1 AGKDYAATADE
12 NGNWKV
18 EVTDTLLDGLHD
30 YTITATGAN
39 GETGILQG
47 GLIIDTQA
55 QEITVALDNISDTG
69 AKGDFITQVQT
80 PTL

>member
-1 AGKDYAATADE
+1 MLQQQMRD
-12 NGNWKV
+12 GNWKV

-47 GLIIDTQA
+47 RA
-55 QEITVALDNISDTG
+55 HN
-69 AKGDFITQVQT
+69 
-80 PTL
+80 